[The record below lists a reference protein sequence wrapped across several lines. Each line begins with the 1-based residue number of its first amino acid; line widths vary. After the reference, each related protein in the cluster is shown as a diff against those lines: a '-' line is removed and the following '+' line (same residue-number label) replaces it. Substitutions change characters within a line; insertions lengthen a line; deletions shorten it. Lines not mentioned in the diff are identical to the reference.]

1 MEEEQKVNEWE
12 IDPSIP
18 WLNMRLP
25 KYTIQYVNKRKEK
38 IPIVW
43 QWIDIRLRD
52 TMENVVEHK
61 KGAKMEYNEIKKTIF
76 GVEERNSKSF
86 KTIQFLDS
94 NKMKNV
100 QMKLLIEL
108 KSSESDDYP
117 TYYCLVINKERVKL
131 TMLIQSQWDQEDR
144 RMVDKNVKEMY
155 GPPPELPELPEYPSS
170 IDLDKYMKNRL
181 TIIKSEEEL
190 EKGED
195 LRKEIK
201 ELKRDPIMN
210 EQKIL
215 ELTREYN
222 RMASQKRMIYDRY
235 LPDDEKTRKI
245 VEEAERRE
253 QIRLKNRDEYIEK
266 QAMRRK
272 IREEFKPKKRREVL
286 DDIERRKR
294 ISKQLRG
301 NLAQLEKDYIN
312 TSKEPELELNDL
324 ENKSKK
330 MEEIEM
336 EEKGIKAQINENDE
350 GLFKQELTY
359 GEMLKDITDS
369 KELQMYPER
378 DMVRLEVDAFVEDSD
393 RKGVFYKNMSDKPV
407 IRNMER
413 TKYEEM
419 KKRRAQLVALYQ
431 EMIETKERGINA
443 ELEGQYELVNKF
455 LSVPEVDGFDELEDR
470 ESIEAVIGLFNEN
483 LKKDDG
489 TEYTVEE
496 VSQRIK
502 EFKEFK
508 RQYEEEVERYNTAVG
523 YITNFDAI
531 SEKLNLHNKLDEEE
545 IKWLNENTYLL
556 MPEVRKESE
565 GRDLYNNSCILEI
578 IPKDEKRVITK
589 NGKKE
594 VKQYRNEVISID
606 YTINKGGVTFLKFYI
621 TNNTAYMTMR
631 CSTGIEE
638 NFQSIL
644 SRGDIKQIIFGYS
657 DTEEQMSAAY
667 QESERKKKEEQNE
680 VDKEEKNEEKNE
692 KVIQMKED

>member
-144 RMVDKNVKEMY
+144 RMIDKGIRELY
-155 GPPPELPELPEYPSS
+155 GPSPELPELPEYPSS

-181 TIIKSEEEL
+181 TIVKSEEEL